1 MIILPT
7 YYDFINSISLEDINN
22 IIDLLIC
29 HARHIQ
35 LKLVKNSLLITDLTI
50 STDKSK
56 FDELKNSGKIENY
69 RIIDDVNFLII
80 NHYYYW

>member
-1 MIILPT
+1 M
-7 YYDFINSISLEDINN
+7 
-22 IIDLLIC
+22 
-29 HARHIQ
+29 
-35 LKLVKNSLLITDLTI
+35 LVKNSLLITDLTI

>member
-22 IIDLLIC
+22 INDLLIC

-35 LKLVKNSLLITDLTI
+35 LNV
-50 STDKSK
+50 
-56 FDELKNSGKIENY
+56 GKE
-69 RIIDDVNFLII
+69 
-80 NHYYYW
+80 